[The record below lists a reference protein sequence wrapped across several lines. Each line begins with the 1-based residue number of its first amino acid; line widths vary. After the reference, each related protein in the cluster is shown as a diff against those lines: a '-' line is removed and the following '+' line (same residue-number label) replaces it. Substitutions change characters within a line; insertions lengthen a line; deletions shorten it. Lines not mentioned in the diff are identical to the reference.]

1 MKTKIIK
8 GKYNTVEMVDPKECY
23 FIAHYPDGVVKGN
36 NLIDTGWQDLQDGIT
51 KLEYR
56 LSTGQLIGL
65 PPLESYLHLVEVSQ
79 SLETGNRMYHSVH
92 IKGQIEDDVIDYKII
107 LRQAKGSDYK
117 IGTVLVSKDDGVM
130 KSPHWKKG
138 LIKEI

>member
-1 MKTKIIK
+1 MKTQTIK
-8 GKYNTVEMVDPKECY
+8 GKYNTVEMVDPEECY
-23 FIAHYPDGVVKGN
+23 FIAHYKDGVVKGN

-56 LSTGQLIGL
+56 LSTGQLIRL
-65 PPLESYLHLVEVSQ
+65 PTLEAYLHLVEVSQ
-79 SLETGNRMYHSVH
+79 SLETGNRMYHNVH
-92 IKGQIEDDVIDYKII
+92 IKGLIEGEVIDYKIV
-107 LRQAKGSDYK
+107 LRQVKESDYK
-117 IGTVLVSKDDGVM
+117 IGTVLVSKDEGVM